1 TVDLE
6 IRLTNL
12 EQQMQDAQSPAK
24 VIPKPQVVDGQ
35 HGNTTPQ
42 PASDRNRKTRQNRAM
57 NVGEQHWK
65 EDVLKKLEELQ
76 VVQQTVEAQ
85 SQRIAAENDALNR
98 EVGRLRHLEQVRA
111 TPTWTAAP
119 ANVQIPRAVM
129 NNQPNMIAK
138 QPFLCYNCGQAGH
151 FSRNCPEPQRPR
163 RYAQNA
169 QQSQQGTLSASG
181 DQPPL
186 HANGATKQSRLA

>member
-1 TVDLE
+1 
-6 IRLTNL
+6 
-12 EQQMQDAQSPAK
+12 
-24 VIPKPQVVDGQ
+24 
-35 HGNTTPQ
+35 TTPQ

-76 VVQQTVEAQ
+76 VVQQTAEAQ
-85 SQRIAAENDALNR
+85 SQRIAAENDALNK

-129 NNQPNMIAK
+129 NNQPNMIVK
-138 QPFLCYNCGQAGH
+138 QPFCAITVVKLGI
-151 FSRNCPEPQRPR
+151 FLV
-163 RYAQNA
+163 
-169 QQSQQGTLSASG
+169 T
-181 DQPPL
+181 
-186 HANGATKQSRLA
+186 